1 MNNLVFERWLLSVCC
16 RSQSKHVSPKIRTPL
31 PACFCDCFCLFR
43 LDTSF
48 VAKVPLNPLKRQTVR
63 SETLI
68 LSLSHLQ
75 IKDCL
80 MGILW
85 WNRIRSWTGFRE
97 SWLSQKRS
105 ILLTRTILF
114 NCLPSSFYCA
124 GASIPRTAFWVVSS
138 VVRIQ

>member
-16 RSQSKHVSPKIRTPL
+16 RSQSKHFSSKIRTPL

-43 LDTSF
+43 LDTSI
-48 VAKVPLNPLKRQTVR
+48 VVKVRPNPLTRQTVR
-63 SETLI
+63 WETLI

-80 MGILW
+80 MGILCR
-85 WNRIRSWTGFRE
+85 NHIRSWIGFRE
-97 SWLSQKRS
+97 SRLSQKRS
-105 ILLTRTILF
+105 KLLTRTILC

-138 VVRIQ
+138 VVRI